1 MAHDST
7 RKPSQIGLDNSEIV
21 RVIAFGAQGIPIGG
35 FEPTPLN
42 TGASAGVASSLG
54 SGLSKQTATGATIGV
69 VHNVAWSYQN
79 SSFLVWPSAYTTNIQ
94 LTLTQ
99 PLLGSTPLPGQATDR
114 PVGLEA
120 NRAPIVIARL
130 NADAAVWR
138 FKSEVMAHVRS
149 VEQQYWNLAQ
159 AQVALWAAEQ
169 AVRIA
174 EEVCRRE
181 ESKLTCR
188 GCTLDAVEAAQRLE
202 QFHQDLAARTS
213 DVMTTERQ
221 LRQILGLPPAD
232 NRRIIPVTPLT
243 TERIVPDWDACLGEM
258 TRNQPDIVHQ
268 KLLVRSAELQLSM
281 ATDPAQ
287 AETALRRSNAFLD
300 QVVNQ
305 TTHSL
310 ARILLGIDA
319 NHEQFK
325 SASRL
330 RALAA
335 RRLEAQCAYYEEG
348 RITADRFLDD
358 VSRYA
363 TAVVTESQYK
373 TTYNIYLAALPEA
386 KGTLLEERNIII
398 ADRPAGRAARY
409 LATAN
414 KDDQAKPA
422 SFDAGARM
430 NRSSPAQKT
439 LQRTSRRRGPS
450 RSPSAKTSRC
460 KSKRRSRSTTRRC
473 PRRRRRSPDCLAAPG
488 SANDNRD
495 RYHHDSSIRTRRLE
509 AADERQ

>member
-1 MAHDST
+1 MTLQQAM
-7 RKPSQIGLDNSEIV
+7 RIGLDNSEIV

-35 FEPTPLN
+35 FEPTPLS
-42 TGASAGVASSLG
+42 TGASGVASSLG

-69 VHNVAWSYQN
+69 VNNVAWSYQN

-99 PLLGSTPLPGQATDR
+99 PLLGSAPLPGQAARR

-120 NRAPIVIARL
+120 DRAPIVIARL

-138 FKSEVMAHVRS
+138 FKSEVMALVRS

-174 EEVCRRE
+174 EDVCRRE

-202 QFHQDLAARTS
+202 QFRQDLAARTS
-213 DVMTTERQ
+213 DLVTTERQ
-221 LRQILGLPPAD
+221 LRMILGLPTAD

-243 TERIVPDWDACLGEM
+243 TERIVPNWDACLGEM
-258 TRNQPDIVHQ
+258 TRNQPDIMHQ

-287 AETALRRSNAFLD
+287 AETAVRRSNGFLD

-310 ARILLGIDA
+310 ARILLETDA
-319 NHEQFK
+319 NHTQFK

-335 RRLEAQCAYYEEG
+335 HRLEAQCAYYEEG
-348 RITADRFLDD
+348 RITPDRFLDA
-358 VSRYA
+358 VTQYA
-363 TAVVTESQYK
+363 AAVVTEAQYK
-373 TTYNIYLAALPEA
+373 TTYNICLAALPEA
-386 KGTLLEERNIII
+386 KGTLLEERNIKI
-398 ADRPAGRAARY
+398 ADRTDARAKRYIASARH
-409 LATAN
+409 
-414 KDDQAKPA
+414 DDEAKPA
-422 SFDAGARM
+422 TFQPAKTGSVEPGAELRAKAK
-430 NRSSPAQKT
+430 PATWTFSISIGKDNPIEINATVT
-439 LQRTSRRRGPS
+439 LDDSA
-450 RSPSAKTSRC
+450 SPSAAL
-460 KSKRRSRSTTRRC
+460 
-473 PRRRRRSPDCLAAPG
+473 P
-488 SANDNRD
+488 
-495 RYHHDSSIRTRRLE
+495 
-509 AADERQ
+509 